1 MLGLNSVVNAAG
13 LACMGPQG
21 KQKVTENNITVR
33 PAVDYSVK
41 ESSDLTCV

>member
-1 MLGLNSVVNAAG
+1 MVNAAG

-21 KQKVTENNITVR
+21 KEKVTENMTVR